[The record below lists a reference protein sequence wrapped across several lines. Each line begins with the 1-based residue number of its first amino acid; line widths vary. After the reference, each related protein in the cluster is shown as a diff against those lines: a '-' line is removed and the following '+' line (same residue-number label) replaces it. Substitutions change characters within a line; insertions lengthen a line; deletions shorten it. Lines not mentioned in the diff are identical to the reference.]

1 MATAQGISKI
11 TVVAKQAGLGVPNVT
26 ASAGQILRRVSSVG
40 KMDRATFTNNEINPD
55 QQDRGISYGNK
66 KPDMKFS
73 GLLSAST
80 YKLFMGSIIRQT
92 FVAGVAATAV
102 SITIAGAGPSYTV
115 TRGTGSYLTDGFKIG
130 DVIRLSVGVFN
141 ASNINKNLLITG
153 LTATVATV
161 VVLNATAMVAEGPI
175 ATSTVTVFGKKAV
188 APVTGQTNDYYT
200 IEEYYS
206 DITKSDLF
214 TDMKVNKMDIK
225 LPGSGNCTIDF
236 ELMGLARTINA
247 SQQMATPSAVTTNPI
262 LTSVNGDVLLNGT
275 SFANATAISIS
286 VEAGVAQAEPVIGS
300 NVGVD
305 LTRGVTKVSGSI
317 SGMFTDQQI
326 QTLYQSETPTQIVF
340 VASADQSATSDFISL
355 NLWRVK
361 FTGDAPDDGQKLIV
375 RTYPFTAEY
384 NAAGGAGTTTDQA
397 ILSIQDSAA

>member
-1 MATAQGISKI
+1 M
-11 TVVAKQAGLGVPNVT
+11 GLG
-26 ASAGQILRRVSSVG
+26 
-40 KMDRATFTNNEINPD
+40 
-55 QQDRGISYGNK
+55 
-66 KPDMKFS
+66 
-73 GLLSAST
+73 
-80 YKLFMGSIIRQT
+80 
-92 FVAGVAATAV
+92 
-102 SITIAGAGPSYTV
+102 
-115 TRGTGSYLTDGFKIG
+115 
-130 DVIRLSVGVFN
+130 
-141 ASNINKNLLITG
+141 
-153 LTATVATV
+153 
-161 VVLNATAMVAEGPI
+161 
-175 ATSTVTVFGKKAV
+175 
-188 APVTGQTNDYYT
+188 
-200 IEEYYS
+200 
-206 DITKSDLF
+206 
-214 TDMKVNKMDIK
+214 
-225 LPGSGNCTIDF
+225 
-236 ELMGLARTINA
+236 RTLNA
-247 SQQMATPSAVTTNPI
+247 SQQMVTPSAVTTNSI

-300 NVGVD
+300 NTGVD